1 MGIIMR
7 YTEKEY
13 DFKFD
18 SVYDFIR
25 ILFSTT
31 FLAPF
36 RFFNE
41 MSKKI
46 IFLGKNSV
54 KEILNTAVIIAALL
68 LAGELGYQLLIGKLS
83 LLSGNVPLIAVVLA
97 LLGVFGLSFK
107 VDDFNLEELDI
118 FEECESVEPKP
129 IVEEVMEVQP
139 NTNNTVEEV
148 VEEPIVNST
157 PQEESPVKPVTLNN
171 PVEAVTLNSPV
182 TGDINEKL
190 RKYDFIMDDEVATG
204 DVDDMLDLFD
214 INPDDILD
222 SVSSP
227 LDEASLTETF
237 ANNTKELLGDSYE
250 EEKVKFDMLADEMS
264 ALFADDTKDSI
275 NVEPI
280 EEFESMDDF
289 SLEDYVLD

>member
-1 MGIIMR
+1 MR

-46 IFLGKNSV
+46 IFLGKKSI

-68 LAGELGYQLLIGKLS
+68 LAGEFGYQLLISKLS
-83 LLSGNVPLIAVVLA
+83 LLGGNVPLLAVALA

-107 VDDFNLEELDI
+107 VDDFDLEELDI
-118 FEECESVEPKP
+118 FEECEVVEPKP
-129 IVEEVMEVQP
+129 IVQEVAEVQS
-139 NTNNTVEEV
+139 NINNPVENI
-148 VEEPIVNST
+148 VEKPIMESI
-157 PQEESPVKPVTLNN
+157 PQEESPVEP
-171 PVEAVTLNSPV
+171 VTLNSPV
-182 TGDINEKL
+182 AGDINEKL
-190 RKYDFIMDDEVATG
+190 RKYDSIMEDTAVTD
-204 DVDDMLDLFD
+204 DVDDILDLFD

-222 SVSSP
+222 NVSNP

-237 ANNTKELLGDSYE
+237 ANNTKELLGDNYE
-250 EEKVKFDMLADEMS
+250 EEKEKFDALAEQMA
-264 ALFADDTKDSI
+264 ALVADTTKDSI
-275 NVEPI
+275 NIEPI
-280 EEFESMDDF
+280 EEYDSMDEF
-289 SLEDYVLD
+289 SLEDYLLN

>member
-1 MGIIMR
+1 MR

-46 IFLGKNSV
+46 IFLGKKSV

-68 LAGELGYQLLIGKLS
+68 LAGEFGYQLLIGKIS
-83 LLSGNVPLIAVVLA
+83 LLSGNVPLIAVALA

-118 FEECESVEPKP
+118 FEECEAVEPKP
-129 IVEEVMEVQP
+129 IVEEVVEVQP
-139 NTNNTVEEV
+139 NTSNPVEEV
-148 VEEPIVNST
+148 VEKPIVNST
-157 PQEESPVKPVTLNN
+157 PQEESPVEP
-171 PVEAVTLNSPV
+171 VTLNSPV
-182 TGDINEKL
+182 TGNINEKL

-204 DVDDMLDLFD
+204 DIDDMLDLFD

-227 LDEASLTETF
+227 LDEVSLTETF

-250 EEKVKFDMLADEMS
+250 EEKEKFDTLAEQMD
-264 ALFADDTKDSI
+264 ALFADATKDSI
-275 NVEPI
+275 NVEPV

-289 SLEDYVLD
+289 QLEDYLLD

>member
-1 MGIIMR
+1 MR

-46 IFLGKNSV
+46 IFLGKKSI

-68 LAGELGYQLLIGKLS
+68 LAGEFGYQLLISKLS
-83 LLSGNVPLIAVVLA
+83 LLGGNVPLLAVALA

-107 VDDFNLEELDI
+107 VDDFDLEELDI
-118 FEECESVEPKP
+118 FEECEVVEPKP
-129 IVEEVMEVQP
+129 IVQEVAEVQS
-139 NTNNTVEEV
+139 NINNPVENI
-148 VEEPIVNST
+148 VEKPIMEPI
-157 PQEESPVKPVTLNN
+157 PQEESPVEP
-171 PVEAVTLNSPV
+171 VTLNSPV
-182 TGDINEKL
+182 AGDINEKL
-190 RKYDFIMDDEVATG
+190 RKYDSIMEDTAVTD
-204 DVDDMLDLFD
+204 DVDDILDLFD

-222 SVSSP
+222 NVSNP

-237 ANNTKELLGDSYE
+237 ANNTKELLGDNYE
-250 EEKVKFDMLADEMS
+250 EEKEKFDALAEQMA
-264 ALFADDTKDSI
+264 ALVADTTKDSI
-275 NVEPI
+275 NIEPI
-280 EEFESMDDF
+280 EEYDSMDEF
-289 SLEDYVLD
+289 SLEDYLLN

>member
-1 MGIIMR
+1 MR

-46 IFLGKNSV
+46 IFLGKKSV

-68 LAGELGYQLLIGKLS
+68 LAGEFGYQLLIGKLS
-83 LLSGNVPLIAVVLA
+83 LLSGNVPLIAVALA

-107 VDDFNLEELDI
+107 VDDFDLEELDI
-118 FEECESVEPKP
+118 FEECEAVEHKP
-129 IVEEVMEVQP
+129 IVEEVVEVQP
-139 NTNNTVEEV
+139 NTSNPVEEV
-148 VEEPIVNST
+148 VEKPIVNST
-157 PQEESPVKPVTLNN
+157 QQEESPVEPV
-171 PVEAVTLNSPV
+171 ALNSPV

-190 RKYDFIMDDEVATG
+190 RKYDSIMDDEVATG

-250 EEKVKFDMLADEMS
+250 EEKEKFDALAEQMD
-264 ALFADDTKDSI
+264 ALFADATKDSI

-289 SLEDYVLD
+289 PLEEYLLD

>member
-1 MGIIMR
+1 MR

-46 IFLGKNSV
+46 IFLGKKSV

-68 LAGELGYQLLIGKLS
+68 LAGEFGYQLLIGKIS
-83 LLSGNVPLIAVVLA
+83 LLSGNVPLIAVALA

-118 FEECESVEPKP
+118 FEECEAVEPKP
-129 IVEEVMEVQP
+129 IVEEVVEVQP
-139 NTNNTVEEV
+139 NTSNPVEEV
-148 VEEPIVNST
+148 VEKPIVNST
-157 PQEESPVKPVTLNN
+157 PQEESPVEP
-171 PVEAVTLNSPV
+171 VTLNSPV
-182 TGDINEKL
+182 TGNINEKL

-204 DVDDMLDLFD
+204 DIDDMLDLFD

-250 EEKVKFDMLADEMS
+250 EEKEKFDTLAEQMD
-264 ALFADDTKDSI
+264 ALFADATKDSI
-275 NVEPI
+275 NVEPV

-289 SLEDYVLD
+289 QLEDYLLD

>member
-1 MGIIMR
+1 MR

-46 IFLGKNSV
+46 IFLGKKSV

-68 LAGELGYQLLIGKLS
+68 LAGEFGYQLLIGKLS
-83 LLSGNVPLIAVVLA
+83 LLSGNVPLIAVALA

-107 VDDFNLEELDI
+107 VDDFDLEELDI
-118 FEECESVEPKP
+118 FEECEAVEHKP
-129 IVEEVMEVQP
+129 IVEEVVEVQP
-139 NTNNTVEEV
+139 NTSNPVEEV
-148 VEEPIVNST
+148 VEKPIVNST
-157 PQEESPVKPVTLNN
+157 QQEESPVEPV
-171 PVEAVTLNSPV
+171 ALNSPV

-190 RKYDFIMDDEVATG
+190 RKYDSIMDDEVATG

-250 EEKVKFDMLADEMS
+250 EEKEKFDALAEQMD
-264 ALFADDTKDSI
+264 ALFADATKDSI

-289 SLEDYVLD
+289 SLEEYLLD

>member
-1 MGIIMR
+1 MR

-46 IFLGKNSV
+46 IFLGKKSV

-68 LAGELGYQLLIGKLS
+68 LAGEFGYQLLIGKIS
-83 LLSGNVPLIAVVLA
+83 LLSGNVPLIAVALA

-118 FEECESVEPKP
+118 FEECEAVEPKP
-129 IVEEVMEVQP
+129 IVEEVVEVQP
-139 NTNNTVEEV
+139 NTSNPVEEV
-148 VEEPIVNST
+148 VEKPIVNST
-157 PQEESPVKPVTLNN
+157 PQEESPVEPV
-171 PVEAVTLNSPV
+171 ALNSPV
-182 TGDINEKL
+182 TGNINEKL

-204 DVDDMLDLFD
+204 DIDDMLDLFD

-250 EEKVKFDMLADEMS
+250 EEKEKFDTLAEQMD
-264 ALFADDTKDSI
+264 ALFADATKDSI
-275 NVEPI
+275 NVEPV

-289 SLEDYVLD
+289 QLEDYLLD

>member
-1 MGIIMR
+1 MR

-46 IFLGKNSV
+46 IFLGKKSV

-68 LAGELGYQLLIGKLS
+68 LAGEFGYQLLIGKLS
-83 LLSGNVPLIAVVLA
+83 LLSGNVPLIAVALA

-107 VDDFNLEELDI
+107 VDDFDLEELDI
-118 FEECESVEPKP
+118 FEECEAVEHKP
-129 IVEEVMEVQP
+129 IVEEVVEVQP
-139 NTNNTVEEV
+139 NTSNPVEGV
-148 VEEPIVNST
+148 VEKPIVNST
-157 PQEESPVKPVTLNN
+157 QQEESPVEP
-171 PVEAVTLNSPV
+171 VTLNSPV

-190 RKYDFIMDDEVATG
+190 RKYDSIMDDEVATG
-204 DVDDMLDLFD
+204 DVDDILDLFD

-250 EEKVKFDMLADEMS
+250 EEKEKFDALAEQMD
-264 ALFADDTKDSI
+264 ALFADTTKDSI
-275 NVEPI
+275 NIEPI
-280 EEFESMDDF
+280 EEYDSMDEF
-289 SLEDYVLD
+289 SLEDYLLN

>member
-1 MGIIMR
+1 MR

-46 IFLGKNSV
+46 IFLGKKSV

-68 LAGELGYQLLIGKLS
+68 LAGEFGYQLLIGKLS
-83 LLSGNVPLIAVVLA
+83 LLSGNVPLIAVALA

-107 VDDFNLEELDI
+107 VDDFDLEELDI
-118 FEECESVEPKP
+118 FEECEAVEHKP
-129 IVEEVMEVQP
+129 IVEEVVEVQP
-139 NTNNTVEEV
+139 NTSNPVEGV
-148 VEEPIVNST
+148 VEKPIVNST
-157 PQEESPVKPVTLNN
+157 QQEESPVEPVTLNR
-171 PVEAVTLNSPV
+171 PV

-190 RKYDFIMDDEVATG
+190 RKYDSIMDDEVATG
-204 DVDDMLDLFD
+204 DVDDILDLFD

-250 EEKVKFDMLADEMS
+250 EEKEKFDALAEQMD
-264 ALFADDTKDSI
+264 ALFADATKDSI

-289 SLEDYVLD
+289 SLEEYLLD

>member
-1 MGIIMR
+1 MR

-46 IFLGKNSV
+46 IFLGKKSV

-68 LAGELGYQLLIGKLS
+68 LAGEFGYQLLIGKIS
-83 LLSGNVPLIAVVLA
+83 LLSGNVPLIAVALA

-118 FEECESVEPKP
+118 FEECEAVEPKP
-129 IVEEVMEVQP
+129 IVEEVVEVQP
-139 NTNNTVEEV
+139 NTSNPVEEV
-148 VEEPIVNST
+148 VEKPIVNST
-157 PQEESPVKPVTLNN
+157 PQEESPVEP
-171 PVEAVTLNSPV
+171 VTLNSPV
-182 TGDINEKL
+182 TGNINEKL

-204 DVDDMLDLFD
+204 DIDDMLELFD

-250 EEKVKFDMLADEMS
+250 EEKEKFDTLAEQMD
-264 ALFADDTKDSI
+264 ALFADATKDSI
-275 NVEPI
+275 NVEPV

-289 SLEDYVLD
+289 QLEDYLLD

>member
-1 MGIIMR
+1 MR

-46 IFLGKNSV
+46 IFLGKKSI

-68 LAGELGYQLLIGKLS
+68 LAGEFGYQLLISKLS
-83 LLSGNVPLIAVVLA
+83 LLGGNVPLLAVALA

-107 VDDFNLEELDI
+107 VDDFDLEELDI
-118 FEECESVEPKP
+118 FEECEVVEPKP
-129 IVEEVMEVQP
+129 IVEEVAEVQS
-139 NTNNTVEEV
+139 NINNPVENI
-148 VEEPIVNST
+148 VEKPIMEPI
-157 PQEESPVKPVTLNN
+157 PQEESPVEP
-171 PVEAVTLNSPV
+171 VTLNSPV
-182 TGDINEKL
+182 AGDINEKL
-190 RKYDFIMDDEVATG
+190 RKYDSIMEDTAVTD
-204 DVDDMLDLFD
+204 DVDDILDLFD

-222 SVSSP
+222 NVSNP

-237 ANNTKELLGDSYE
+237 ANNTKELLGDNYE
-250 EEKVKFDMLADEMS
+250 EEKEKFDALAEQMA
-264 ALFADDTKDSI
+264 ALVADTTKDSI
-275 NVEPI
+275 NIEPI
-280 EEFESMDDF
+280 EEYDSMDEF
-289 SLEDYVLD
+289 SLEDYLLN

>member
-1 MGIIMR
+1 MR

-46 IFLGKNSV
+46 IFLGKKSV

-68 LAGELGYQLLIGKLS
+68 LAGEFGYQLLIGKIS
-83 LLSGNVPLIAVVLA
+83 LLSGNVPLIAVALA

-118 FEECESVEPKP
+118 FEECEAVEPKP
-129 IVEEVMEVQP
+129 IVEEVVEVQQ
-139 NTNNTVEEV
+139 NTSNPVEEV
-148 VEEPIVNST
+148 VEKPIVHST
-157 PQEESPVKPVTLNN
+157 PQEESPVEP
-171 PVEAVTLNSPV
+171 VTLNSPV
-182 TGDINEKL
+182 TGNINEKL

-204 DVDDMLDLFD
+204 DIDDMLDLFD

-250 EEKVKFDMLADEMS
+250 EEKEKFDTLAEQMD
-264 ALFADDTKDSI
+264 ALFADATKDSI
-275 NVEPI
+275 NVEPV

-289 SLEDYVLD
+289 QLEDYLLD

>member
-1 MGIIMR
+1 MR

-46 IFLGKNSV
+46 IFLGKKSI

-68 LAGELGYQLLIGKLS
+68 LAGEFGYQLLISKLS
-83 LLSGNVPLIAVVLA
+83 LLGGNVPLLAVALA

-107 VDDFNLEELDI
+107 VDDFDLEELDI
-118 FEECESVEPKP
+118 FEECEVVEPKP
-129 IVEEVMEVQP
+129 IVQEVAEVQS
-139 NTNNTVEEV
+139 NINNPVENI
-148 VEEPIVNST
+148 VEKPIMEPI
-157 PQEESPVKPVTLNN
+157 PQEESPVEP
-171 PVEAVTLNSPV
+171 VTLNSPV
-182 TGDINEKL
+182 AGDINEKL
-190 RKYDFIMDDEVATG
+190 RKYDSIMEDTAVTD
-204 DVDDMLDLFD
+204 DVDDILDLFD

-222 SVSSP
+222 NVSNP

-237 ANNTKELLGDSYE
+237 ANNTKELLGDNYE
-250 EEKVKFDMLADEMS
+250 EEKEKFDALAEQMD
-264 ALFADDTKDSI
+264 ALFADTTKDSI
-275 NVEPI
+275 NIEPI
-280 EEFESMDDF
+280 EEYDSMDEF
-289 SLEDYVLD
+289 SLEDYLLN

>member
-1 MGIIMR
+1 MR

-18 SVYDFIR
+18 NVYDFIR

-46 IFLGKNSV
+46 IFLGKKSV

-68 LAGELGYQLLIGKLS
+68 LAGEFGYQLLISKLS
-83 LLSGNVPLIAVVLA
+83 LLGGNVPLLAVALA

-107 VDDFNLEELDI
+107 VDDFDLEELDI
-118 FEECESVEPKP
+118 FEECEVVEPKP
-129 IVEEVMEVQP
+129 IVEEVAEVQS
-139 NTNNTVEEV
+139 NINNPVENI
-148 VEEPIVNST
+148 VEKPIMEPI
-157 PQEESPVKPVTLNN
+157 PQEESPVEP
-171 PVEAVTLNSPV
+171 VTLNSPV
-182 TGDINEKL
+182 AGNINEKL
-190 RKYDFIMDDEVATG
+190 RKYDSIMEDTAVTD
-204 DVDDMLDLFD
+204 DVDDILDLFD

-222 SVSSP
+222 NVSNP

-237 ANNTKELLGDSYE
+237 ANNTKELLGDNYE
-250 EEKVKFDMLADEMS
+250 EEKEKFDALAEQMA
-264 ALFADDTKDSI
+264 ALVADTTKDSI
-275 NVEPI
+275 NIEPI
-280 EEFESMDDF
+280 EEYDSMDEF
-289 SLEDYVLD
+289 SLEDYLLN

>member
-1 MGIIMR
+1 MR

-46 IFLGKNSV
+46 IFLGKKSV

-68 LAGELGYQLLIGKLS
+68 LAGEFGYQLLIGKLS
-83 LLSGNVPLIAVVLA
+83 LLSGNVPLIAVALA

-107 VDDFNLEELDI
+107 VDDFDLEELDI
-118 FEECESVEPKP
+118 FEECEAVEHKP
-129 IVEEVMEVQP
+129 IVEEVVEVQP
-139 NTNNTVEEV
+139 NTSNPVEEV
-148 VEEPIVNST
+148 VEKPIVNST
-157 PQEESPVKPVTLNN
+157 QQEESPVEPV
-171 PVEAVTLNSPV
+171 ALNSSV

-190 RKYDFIMDDEVATG
+190 RKYDSIMDDEVATG

-250 EEKVKFDMLADEMS
+250 EEKEKFDALAEQMD
-264 ALFADDTKDSI
+264 ALFADATKDSI

-289 SLEDYVLD
+289 SLEEYLLD

>member
-1 MGIIMR
+1 MR

-46 IFLGKNSV
+46 IFLGKKSI

-68 LAGELGYQLLIGKLS
+68 LAGEFGYQLLISKLS
-83 LLSGNVPLIAVVLA
+83 LLGGNVPLLAVALA

-107 VDDFNLEELDI
+107 VDDFDLEELDI
-118 FEECESVEPKP
+118 FEECEVVEPKP
-129 IVEEVMEVQP
+129 IVEEVAEVQS
-139 NTNNTVEEV
+139 NINNPVENI
-148 VEEPIVNST
+148 VEKPIMEPI
-157 PQEESPVKPVTLNN
+157 PQEESPVEP
-171 PVEAVTLNSPV
+171 VTLNSPV
-182 TGDINEKL
+182 AGDINEKL
-190 RKYDFIMDDEVATG
+190 RKYDSIMEDTAVTD
-204 DVDDMLDLFD
+204 DVDDILDLFD

-222 SVSSP
+222 NVSNP

-237 ANNTKELLGDSYE
+237 ANNTKELLGDNYE
-250 EEKVKFDMLADEMS
+250 EEKEKFDALAEQMD
-264 ALFADDTKDSI
+264 ALFADTTKDSI
-275 NVEPI
+275 NIEPI
-280 EEFESMDDF
+280 EEYDSMDEF
-289 SLEDYVLD
+289 SLEDYLLN

>member
-1 MGIIMR
+1 MR

-46 IFLGKNSV
+46 IFLGKKSV

-68 LAGELGYQLLIGKLS
+68 LAGEFGYQLLIGKLS
-83 LLSGNVPLIAVVLA
+83 LLSGNVPLIAVALA

-107 VDDFNLEELDI
+107 VDDFDLEELDI
-118 FEECESVEPKP
+118 FEECEAVEHKP
-129 IVEEVMEVQP
+129 IVEEVVEVQP
-139 NTNNTVEEV
+139 NTSNPVEGV
-148 VEEPIVNST
+148 VEKPIVNST
-157 PQEESPVKPVTLNN
+157 QQEESPVEP
-171 PVEAVTLNSPV
+171 VTLNSPV

-190 RKYDFIMDDEVATG
+190 RKYDSIMDDEVATG
-204 DVDDMLDLFD
+204 DVDDILDLFD

-222 SVSSP
+222 SVSSS

-250 EEKVKFDMLADEMS
+250 EEKEKFDALAEQMD
-264 ALFADDTKDSI
+264 ALFADATKDSI

-289 SLEDYVLD
+289 SLEEYLLD

>member
-1 MGIIMR
+1 MR

-46 IFLGKNSV
+46 IFLGKKSI

-68 LAGELGYQLLIGKLS
+68 LAGEFGYQLLISKLS
-83 LLSGNVPLIAVVLA
+83 LLGGNVPLLAVALA

-107 VDDFNLEELDI
+107 VDDFDLEELDI
-118 FEECESVEPKP
+118 FEECEVVEPKP
-129 IVEEVMEVQP
+129 IVQEVAEVKS
-139 NTNNTVEEV
+139 NINNPVENI
-148 VEEPIVNST
+148 VEKPIMEPI
-157 PQEESPVKPVTLNN
+157 PQEESPVEP
-171 PVEAVTLNSPV
+171 VTLNSPV
-182 TGDINEKL
+182 AGDINEKL
-190 RKYDFIMDDEVATG
+190 RKYDSIMEDTAVTD
-204 DVDDMLDLFD
+204 DVDDILDLFD

-222 SVSSP
+222 NVSNP

-237 ANNTKELLGDSYE
+237 ANNTKELLGDNYE
-250 EEKVKFDMLADEMS
+250 EEKEKFDALAEQMD
-264 ALFADDTKDSI
+264 ALFADTTKDSI
-275 NVEPI
+275 NIEPI
-280 EEFESMDDF
+280 EEYDSMDEF
-289 SLEDYVLD
+289 SLEDYLLN

>member
-1 MGIIMR
+1 MR

-46 IFLGKNSV
+46 IFLGKKSV

-68 LAGELGYQLLIGKLS
+68 LAGEFGYQLLISKLS
-83 LLSGNVPLIAVVLA
+83 LLGGNVPLLAVALA

-107 VDDFNLEELDI
+107 VDDFDLEELDI
-118 FEECESVEPKP
+118 FEECEVVEPKP
-129 IVEEVMEVQP
+129 IVEEVAEVQS
-139 NTNNTVEEV
+139 NINNPVENI
-148 VEEPIVNST
+148 VEKPIMEPI
-157 PQEESPVKPVTLNN
+157 PQEESPVEP
-171 PVEAVTLNSPV
+171 VTLNSPV
-182 TGDINEKL
+182 AGNINEKL
-190 RKYDFIMDDEVATG
+190 RKYDSIMEDTAVTD
-204 DVDDMLDLFD
+204 DVDDILDLFD

-222 SVSSP
+222 NVSNP

-237 ANNTKELLGDSYE
+237 ANNTKELLGDNYE
-250 EEKVKFDMLADEMS
+250 EEKEKFDALAEQMA
-264 ALFADDTKDSI
+264 ALVADTTKDSI
-275 NVEPI
+275 NIEPI
-280 EEFESMDDF
+280 EEYDSMDEF
-289 SLEDYVLD
+289 SLEDYLLN